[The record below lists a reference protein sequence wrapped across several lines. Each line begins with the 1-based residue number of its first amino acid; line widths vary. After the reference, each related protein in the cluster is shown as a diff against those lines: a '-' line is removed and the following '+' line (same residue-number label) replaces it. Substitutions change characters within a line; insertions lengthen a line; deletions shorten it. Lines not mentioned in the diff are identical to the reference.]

1 MFLFFVA
8 ELMQSRF
15 ERKEKEIQN
24 AHKKQEE
31 SALRSQALQ
40 SSIESLYSHVISSQF
55 DLQGNILAELGKA
68 NAPQWSPDGK
78 WIVYMYDVDDGHQ
91 LRESEIWISA
101 ADGSVKKQIT
111 NTNDR
116 KEIYPSW
123 KNKISEILFS
133 DDRGVVYKAILDIN
147 N

>member
-1 MFLFFVA
+1 
-8 ELMQSRF
+8 
-15 ERKEKEIQN
+15 
-24 AHKKQEE
+24 
-31 SALRSQALQ
+31 
-40 SSIESLYSHVISSQF
+40 
-55 DLQGNILAELGKA
+55 
-68 NAPQWSPDGK
+68 
-78 WIVYMYDVDDGHQ
+78 MYDVDDGHQ
-91 LRESEIWISA
+91 LLESEIWIAA